1 MKRVLL
7 IDQDP
12 SAMLRL
18 GLRCLEREVG
28 VVMAENLCE
37 GVRALLQ
44 GPVSLIAVDAALLR
58 LTPREHA
65 TLFERVAPGVPVLV
79 VFRPD
84 APLELRVAYEV
95 LGFTTLTR
103 PLAAEDLMEK
113 VPPAAADLMEKAPAA
128 AK

>member
-12 SAMLRL
+12 GAMQRV
-18 GLRCLEREVG
+18 GLRYLEREIG
-28 VVMAENLCE
+28 VMMAENLCE

-44 GPVSLIAVDAALLR
+44 APVSLIVVDAALLR

-79 VFRPD
+79 LFRSD
-84 APLELRVAYEV
+84 APLEMRVAYEV
-95 LGFTTLTR
+95 LGFKTLTR
-103 PLAAEDLMEK
+103 PLAVDDLIEK
-113 VPPAAADLMEKAPAA
+113 TPALVE
-128 AK
+128 

>member
-12 SAMLRL
+12 NVMQRV
-18 GLRCLEREVG
+18 GLQCLERGVG

-44 GPVSLIAVDAALLR
+44 SSVSLIVVDAALLR

-65 TLFERVAPGVPVLV
+65 TLFERVAPDVPALV

-84 APLELRVAYEV
+84 ASLETRVAYEV
-95 LGFTTLTR
+95 LGFKTLTR
-103 PLAAEDLMEK
+103 PLALEDL
-113 VPPAAADLMEKAPAA
+113 LEKAAVVEVD
-128 AK
+128 

>member
-1 MKRVLL
+1 
-7 IDQDP
+7 
-12 SAMLRL
+12 
-18 GLRCLEREVG
+18 
-28 VVMAENLCE
+28 
-37 GVRALLQ
+37 
-44 GPVSLIAVDAALLR
+44 
-58 LTPREHA
+58 
-65 TLFERVAPGVPVLV
+65 VPVLV

-113 VPPAAADLMEKAPAA
+113 AAAAEDPMEKAPAA